1 MDKLRLEKVTYRY
14 DVGTAF
20 EQTAL
25 DDVTLSIEEGKITG
39 IIGHTGSGKSTM
51 MKLLNGLDH
60 PAEGKVYLDGVDLN
74 AEKKDLLSFG
84 ALFEK
89 YQNLPKSARKKAILR
104 EYAEFKKNLCFRVGL
119 VMQYPEYQLFEETVA
134 KDIAFGPKNMGLSDE
149 EIEKRVKEAALLTG
163 VTEDLFEKSPFDLS
177 GGQKRRVALA
187 GVMAMKPE
195 VLVLDEPAAGLDPR
209 GRNHIFASIL
219 DYRNKTG
226 STVVIVSH
234 SMEDM
239 AKYCDRVVVMNHARV
254 AMEGDRKEVF
264 AHVKELSGMGL
275 DIPEITRLA
284 ELLRERGIPLTDA
297 IYTVEEA
304 TSALLS
310 VFGKGGAEL

>member
-1 MDKLRLEKVTYRY
+1 MDKIHLEGVTYRY
-14 DVGTAF
+14 DIGTPF

-25 DDVTLSIEEGKITG
+25 EDVTLSIEAGKITG

-60 PAEGKVYLDGVDLN
+60 PTEGKVYLDGIDINATKKEWLARDIDTDL
-74 AEKKDLLSFG
+74 S
-84 ALFEK
+84 
-89 YQNLPKSARKKAILR
+89 KSARKKAILK
-104 EYAEFKKNLCFRVGL
+104 EYAAFRKNLCFRVGL

-134 KDIAFGPKNMGLSDE
+134 KDIAFGPSNMGLSKE
-149 EIEKRVKEAALLTG
+149 EIDERVREAAAFTG

-187 GVMAMKPE
+187 GVIAMRPE

-209 GRNHIFASIL
+209 GRNNVFESIV

-226 STVVIVSH
+226 STIIIVSH

-254 AMEGDRKEVF
+254 AMVGERKEVF

-284 ELLRERGIPLTDA
+284 ELLRERGLPLTDA

-304 TSALLS
+304 KEALLS
-310 VFGKGGAEL
+310 VWKGGAEK